1 MPLYG
6 KMLTTIG
13 RGWIF
18 LFETMMAVGVSVF
31 YLDRAYRL
39 ADNSKI
45 LAGVLVFLLYVPH
58 TAITDKPV

>member
-6 KMLTTIG
+6 RMLTTIG

-18 LFETMMAVGVSVF
+18 LFETMMAVGVSIF

-39 ADNSKI
+39 AGNSKI
-45 LAGVLVFLLYVPH
+45 LAAVLVFLL
-58 TAITDKPV
+58 